1 MGKPIPKGRTPEQ
14 QRAIISARN
23 RAYHAAHREEISA
36 RKRRVKDMR
45 RLLPRARVIKEAA

>member
-1 MGKPIPKGRTPEQ
+1 MKRIPKGRTPEQ